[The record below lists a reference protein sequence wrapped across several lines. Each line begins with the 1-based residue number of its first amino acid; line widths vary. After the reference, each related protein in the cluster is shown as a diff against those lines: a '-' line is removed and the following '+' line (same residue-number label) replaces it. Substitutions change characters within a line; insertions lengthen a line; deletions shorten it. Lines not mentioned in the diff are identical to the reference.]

1 MPGTHTI
8 NSKLRVLIAKTYQAE
23 KLFLSMK
30 SSGSAGF
37 ENKKLI
43 ELANNVRAEVW
54 GSIHSDLRKS
64 LNTIVGTDSQANIIA
79 EVNKLKNSFLS
90 VIDEKNRQL
99 EKTTQ
104 ILFEMGTRGEFFHT
118 LKSSLELVRLKAA
131 IQANH
136 TIVEQLSSI
145 IGVSSA
151 NHKSLPE
158 ISSEDFDESID
169 DDSFS
174 NVHVLSFNRR
184 AV

>member
-1 MPGTHTI
+1 MSGTHTI

-30 SSGSAGF
+30 SSGPAGF

-54 GSIHSDLRKS
+54 GNIHSDLRKS
-64 LNTIVGTDSQANIIA
+64 LNTIVGNDSQASVIA
-79 EVNKLKNSFLS
+79 EVNKLKNSFRS

-99 EKTTQ
+99 EKTKQ
-104 ILFEMGTRGEFFHT
+104 VLLEMGERGEFFHT
-118 LKSSLELVRLKAA
+118 LKSSLELVRLKAT
-131 IQANH
+131 IQANR
-136 TIVEQLSSI
+136 TIIEQLNNI
-145 IGVSSA
+145 IGV
-151 NHKSLPE
+151 NEKSV
-158 ISSEDFDESID
+158 SQDAAADFDESIDD

-174 NVHVLSFNRR
+174 NVHVLSFHRK